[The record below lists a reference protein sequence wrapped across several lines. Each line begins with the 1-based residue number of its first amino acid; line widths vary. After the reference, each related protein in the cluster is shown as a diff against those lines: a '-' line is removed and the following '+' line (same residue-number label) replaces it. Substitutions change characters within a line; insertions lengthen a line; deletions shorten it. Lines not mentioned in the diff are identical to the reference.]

1 MSNLRGTW
9 PKRLPVIAL
18 LVIFSAIFAW
28 GGAALAQRRP
38 APELLPDNT
47 LVYVRIPDI
56 QDFTAKMQDTGMGR
70 MLEDEDMQPFAAE
83 MYDFA
88 AEEFEQLRDQIGAV
102 RKESERAIKQTFI

>member
-18 LVIFSAIFAW
+18 LVIFSAIFAR
-28 GGAALAQRRP
+28 GGEALAQRRP

-56 QDFTAKMQDTGMGR
+56 QDFTAKMQDTGVGR

-88 AEEFEQLRDQIGAV
+88 AEEFEQLRDPVSYTHLTLPTKASV
-102 RKESERAIKQTFI
+102 